1 MPDFDKDLIAPVNLP
16 QEDIREPQVR
26 AYTPAELSSG
36 GPTLAHTPD
45 IFDKLNAASKS
56 SRYDKIGPFVTQAE
70 LEANKRYDAFNPT
83 VDNQEDFAAYGQGT
97 IEKAVNGILKGA
109 NLAATT
115 VAGGFGMLGGA
126 IASPFTGKLSTIW
139 DNPVMNALDEW
150 NNKVDQEYLP
160 NYYTDVEKN
169 ANWYSTDNWMKANF
183 IFDKFIKNAGFAVGA
198 MYSGNLANAF
208 LKGAGRLLG
217 AGAAEL
223 ALSAE
228 ASQSFKLFTPL
239 LRNTA
244 RAFSRAQNI
253 EMAAMLEKNIGSIA
267 ELNSVNSEIAN
278 ISRSINKFAKIGDEV
293 RRTAIAAYST
303 AGEASFEALQT
314 SKEYRNKLIE
324 NYKAANGGLEPT
336 GEDLEAIDQSTRDVG
351 AASFLGNLAVL
362 GVTEYF
368 QLNKLL
374 GSTYSAE
381 KQAANSMMGQVNET
395 VVEGG
400 LHVAAEATTK
410 FGKLYDKVIGIG
422 KYFVDPKESLQEGAQ
437 YALQVGS
444 QNYYAKAFRGQDAQF
459 LVDGVLHGLYGKNE
473 KGEGVGVF
481 NSKEGGESMLL
492 GAFTGG
498 GMQALGTYKMDK
510 ALTANTNRFLNEINN
525 APTYQEAFIDRMNS
539 INRDTQLE
547 KEYSDAVR
555 SGDKLEAKDIKADK
569 MHNYLAA
576 RIKYGRFDLVME
588 DIADMRRLSST
599 EQGLANLKEEGIA
612 GINDDIPSFHARL
625 NNFEQ
630 VAKNT
635 DEIYR
640 SLDLRYSGVMT
651 DDGKRKYSNQTI
663 DKLAYASSKIY
674 NYDQRIPQVNQSL
687 IDAGISTFDILNS
700 IIEEGVPNKKATE
713 EAIDFINKSKTIN
726 NDTKKDLKTNLSHV
740 IEMSLRRNA
749 FIEEY
754 NKISSDPLE
763 YELPEYTDINDPLA
777 RVKQAISPE
786 ERAMGKRAT
795 NKDLEIGK
803 EYSLAEPVRREGN
816 TISLAPKIKVLAK
829 TLGGE
834 YEVQLPNGATKFMKP
849 IDFKDYNIIESSNES
864 EEFSDILS
872 KAINTVLRKPQ
883 YQDLKVPE
891 GRDPIEWIN
900 SLDNKALVDDI
911 EKVFATRASA
921 FVKEMA
927 KSQYKREQLL
937 NNKGDVQEGQDELE
951 NGSGEFSTGTEPDES
966 IDPEK
971 KRKPTSILFTSITL
985 PSAGS
990 LKTTEDKLPGYVVR
1004 YNTFINKVRTL
1015 PNRANLR
1022 SVLVTAKDL
1031 SAYGL
1036 DGLLQINYEKSTGH
1050 KFTDEEMKQF
1060 TSDDL
1065 GFVAS
1070 VFVEQEGD
1078 KVYYV
1083 DANGNR
1089 IGNIKDG
1096 VDVSKVVFATMP
1108 TDELTWKDSKT
1119 PRYRAGE
1126 LEEADRHSKAWLKYR
1141 KEELFAKPFDGTNS
1155 INLFTFGI
1163 SRGFTVNIP
1172 GKVQKNAVADVLQLD
1187 ESTLTQPGLV
1197 QISTLGTITHTD
1209 GQAYKFAKGRTVV
1222 SFGDVLEF
1230 LQNSRFTGKQAKTIF
1245 EVLKSFSNTVKSDID
1260 AKRKIQLKN
1269 KYTQYLQNVLFWKKS
1284 SSPAA
1289 NQIFLDESTGKLHIG
1304 KNNYDLI
1311 DIEKFEN
1318 QIISD
1323 LQQVSFS
1330 ANNDTLTAN
1339 QKFYELYFE
1348 AGELKEREWKN
1359 YQQFLLASK
1368 NPDGS
1373 QRDIPLTL
1381 NISVPTPSVPYAFT
1395 QKYAYLDVPLSL
1407 PAAPAAPLVSEL
1419 PVPVA
1424 PQATGATVASTPL
1437 TYESSNVDIV
1447 KATLTNIIDGRII
1460 SGQVDPTIGLAQDL
1474 ETSEGIVQFILEKN
1488 GPRFIDSQNLTNL
1501 IANNDK
1507 VNAMRDRLGLTPA
1520 TAAPIQVA
1528 PQLATPAPTPNATPT
1543 QAPAPVTIDPVA
1555 DIETLK
1561 ESIKLRQERS
1571 LSKISEQTKKD
1582 IKTGN
1587 DSIIGYATL
1596 YYLAEFDE
1604 VINWNSTE
1612 RITGKTKQEVI
1623 DKINAKYNA
1632 ELAALQGGQQA
1643 TPQTPKPITP
1653 EPVVQTAPVK
1663 SSPKGT
1669 VTKFSILGEDKRFNP
1684 INANPKDSNV
1694 YYGVDEEGDVF
1705 MLAPESRL
1713 PLMIAES
1720 RDYIDRL
1727 YAVVLPKG
1735 MLLVERKGIII
1746 TELPRVDSQGNL
1758 IKRGKLTYT
1767 YEPTIKYDIKS
1778 EAPIVPTTPE
1788 ASITPVVQ
1796 QPTIVPTQPQ
1806 AGNTLKNR
1814 KNSYTGNRKVGEADK
1829 RGRSMT
1835 AKDVEFFK
1843 NWAAKYLPK
1852 MQYEYLANM
1861 IQVTGGGEA
1870 WGRMVNGAVQIVEGG
1885 LIGTDFHEAME
1896 YVWKGFLS
1904 LEEQQALLDEFRSQ
1918 KGTFVDRESG
1928 QTYTYNDPAVTDLI
1942 AKERIMDNFA
1952 DYMVDKLPAKNIK
1965 EKVLKFFKAIVDF
1978 VKNLFNNNNLQ
1989 RKLFNDVNSARFA
2002 EMVFPESRKDDIIEY
2017 SRVANINSQLAYE
2030 YVEDIKASFY
2040 QGMYATNQSL
2050 FDVSEKNANAIF
2062 DQIIKDYKDSSIV
2075 LSDGQ
2080 FKDLIQLVKE
2090 SLRSDNFDFQDDN
2103 SFTINTEGSTNR
2115 SYAADAFTVDF
2126 KKSAPY
2132 AVKILTSSIIK
2143 TVGYND
2149 TTGDIDYDYS
2159 PTLEGMMLLSSNQV
2173 YVTLTNKLQNTRD
2186 VNDFIAKLHDLAK
2199 TNSDYVALFRRLGG
2213 NMKSG
2218 KVDFNNMTIDGMR
2231 LFSSFMQTF
2240 TKQAPEI
2247 LVQYLRDNN
2256 RYTAAASLSKVSQV
2270 VEDRWV
2276 ANMLTIAG
2284 VKNSIITYDK
2294 TNKQYIINPEAIV
2307 LLTVPLTTEA
2317 QLGFLKLLG
2326 VEFDERSYNR
2336 LSADQKIEF
2345 SDAVQQVYAD
2355 VTTDKVLQ
2363 LKREKGTVKRSIG
2376 TGLIKLAD
2384 LFAGVN
2390 SVNYSSVLYNAEGKQ
2405 QQPYTDANAPSL
2417 FEYYFN
2423 SAKTLDELLKNMP
2436 QLRDVHSRGSQI
2448 LKKGGKFFDESGK
2461 RTKAKLLVKTINGEI
2476 NVDTDKGSSVSDFN
2490 IGTRTVTELNQNI
2503 NGDYYVL
2510 IPADGS
2516 TEWMMSMG
2524 NVIDYQ
2530 DITTG
2535 RWEEQVK
2542 EIFKAYLIDDI
2553 KLARDSAN
2561 RDNLNN
2567 MKGKEKQLRFFEGFF
2582 SQPNARNKKENTD
2595 ALIAINKLIN
2605 KKSVTAA
2612 EIQALVD
2619 SLGDVVRDAV
2629 LDYIETSSKK
2639 TIDNLTKTKDIVDLG
2654 DGTFMMSGL
2663 DNNFAK
2669 KKNVKLNKE
2678 ALSQEELDNVINYT
2692 TANYVINNIEYFKIL
2707 FGDPFQFAVKTK
2719 KNKVILDITKR
2730 IKSFLSPRRITINF
2744 NELNSLYNKARNVVG
2759 GIQLD
2764 STDFGY
2770 HEYKDYAKTLTAS
2783 DVYVASKLY
2792 SALGIVD
2799 TNEADGASWLNP
2811 GTYREIKDKNGQW
2824 SNEADA
2830 FHQWQMAYAR
2840 QKLAEKG
2847 VYKGYKDKPE
2857 LKKHDSEL
2865 IATPRPDYVIDVL
2878 KPVVSG
2884 NKYNKKYI
2892 DLVLDKY
2899 SQLPLYYEAIEG
2911 TALEDLYIK
2920 MFNGGYDYVVV
2931 ESGRKVGA
2939 EALHPLYK
2947 PNGEFND
2954 EAFNTTVNIPWSAY
2968 GIQVENSYN
2977 KPKGQRLGSQP
2988 TKIVTSDMYS
2998 NGVAVSPEA
3007 EAAVKEHTEALEA
3020 LYENGFDTLLND
3032 LGIIDAGDQFIIED
3046 KSILATT
3053 LRNEMLKQEMSENA
3067 LASITINPITKEFE
3081 IPFEAS
3087 TNYIQIKRIIYSMI
3101 EKRIYSPTMNGNSAV
3116 QVPVTMWEASGKGR
3130 SLVQKIGK
3138 NTYKPI
3144 TREAYEKLSDEDK
3157 ADVVYTDDT
3166 LKFYEDA
3173 EGLRHSEILIPFPT
3187 HLQGLFDNKFPKM
3200 GEKEKMAE
3208 ILKYLNKNAEQSLFG
3223 IGFRIPTDALHSMER
3238 FKIAGFL
3245 PSFMG
3250 NTVVVPSAITT
3261 KSGSDFDI
3269 DKLNMY
3275 LRSMYL
3281 DSDGEIKIFELKG
3294 SEEETKEYY
3303 GQVFDRLIQN
3313 KQDDII
3319 EQLLRDSEFIDN
3331 EREQTLNDKLTKLD
3345 EEKATREKF
3354 ERKAYRRAL
3363 ENRYYN
3369 AIDNILSMEDN
3380 FQRLISVTTTDDLI
3394 DISEEMNE
3402 LRNDNEY
3409 NIINRVL
3416 DRNYMTGQRQAFV
3429 MGKAWVG
3436 IIAQHITG
3444 HSNGQKAG
3452 LYVNDEKFTMSLPH
3466 NTLGKYV
3473 SVSGLVDSDGNYISA
3488 NLSQYMN
3495 AIVDIAKDP
3504 YIMKLI
3510 YSGQVVDIVM
3520 FLARAGVSPRNAAL
3534 FLSQPIIRSFVEGAD
3549 NNNKK
3554 ISSLF
3559 SNSEVVSQQYDSF
3572 GTSYVAKQAA
3582 GDKFDMS
3589 QLTDAIKDYTAD
3601 QTSLTDKQNAQQQLI
3616 FKEFIQIAKAA
3627 NGLTEITQSTNF
3639 DTTSFRSAEQLS
3651 RKQLKVEQQG
3661 LDPDVIPISSSVAV
3675 LENTHIGKLEEF
3687 LDLSNIA
3694 LGTIFKFNTIEFR
3707 EFIDSMINKFGINK
3721 YLSKDKYNKISEQLS
3736 ASLLDYIIQ
3745 SNTNMFVKE
3754 LTSGPNSVAVKL
3766 EKARAAN
3773 PNLQILKDLQIV
3785 PGKSK
3790 NAPSTVKL
3798 SVSKLD
3804 AAEENMYANMMR
3816 GLRDEASTRDL
3827 YNDLVK
3833 LSIVQGTYRTAASI
3847 KNIIP
3852 IEDYARM
3859 VTDSVKNANVDD
3871 SVKRFKQYA
3880 FFQRNNFRDVNITP
3894 QVSPYAKQLEEESTI
3909 DEFTGDILNKYS
3921 FPSIIN
3927 EKLGR
3932 SVIRISKRTKGYK
3945 DGAELIVV
3953 PSVLEVG
3960 ADKVEFQTGKSIS
3973 PADFARAATQDDNPY
3988 KYMYGYQLVKNT
4000 LTGQPLMI
4008 QTNPRYAPDY
4018 VYKIVNLYG
4027 DGRFTTEYPG
4037 FPVKSELENGT
4048 IKVTQEY
4055 TDDEVL
4061 ALLKGQEIRQSVAE
4075 APVVQTPTAAPD
4087 ALQTLTPEDPNIDP
4101 FAAPQQAPVLS
4112 QQSASQPKGQKV
4124 KAGIYVNQQA
4134 LTKDEQIELFNYL
4147 KPYLESQAS
4156 KTNKGTNASKMIGLG
4171 LRWDYK
4177 VNNPGK
4183 EAKNIPDVINPAN
4196 KNKYGYYDT
4205 SINNQPLAPI
4215 SDRFKE
4221 LMEKAT
4227 GVDMT
4232 NYDGAI
4238 INLYE
4243 SNSFISS
4250 HNDVDESR
4258 SAIGYPVIG
4267 VNLGGTGNFAIE
4279 SRDGDPKNLLL
4290 KDGTGYVFGVDG
4302 DNREVFHRTFPTPQD
4317 SFLPALTTQLDGKTY
4332 EPGSYRVT
4340 ITMRRVMPLEP
4351 GMPTKPVIKSTE
4363 QTVAQPTVTES
4374 VEKIVTTP
4382 GYIKDSAKKHLPKEL
4397 FKIRQ
4402 ATQFIGTGGGND
4414 STTTRMQNAYS
4425 QVGASNTGVYSSNDL
4440 IYVSSNGNRGNR
4452 FVNVKDGKLQG
4463 VYNNIDKAIAS
4474 GSKFIM
4480 DTKAHL
4486 DATSGYNVGEVDMAN
4501 YLASKGY
4508 VREDATGIWSPSQA
4522 APAIDTTP
4530 SQSSTSF
4537 KIIPLNK
4544 SQRFTRESVEKDSEY
4559 IYLFTDNAERTSGSQ
4574 LVADESRYSA
4584 IYGQGKKYPTST
4596 QAVIRGLDN
4605 AFPITTMVDDKR
4617 TQWTDDKF
4625 KEFKQEIDSEITIIK
4640 MNLVNFKGIKFSAE
4654 MPFGKGA
4661 ISNMKD
4667 SAPKIWN
4674 YLNTKLAEIGIDNI
4688 GDVPVPTQAAIKTTQ
4703 QTPAQP
4709 VTSPKTINIYAGTGE
4724 NSELSNFAIRPFEHY
4739 VQNVI
4744 PDLGGKRQF
4753 QSVEQAFQWHKGL
4766 YAGART
4772 QMPSE
4777 VKRIR
4782 EQILNTTDGGQLR
4795 RLGRSFVL
4803 RDEKIKSWNSGS
4815 SFLMKDLLKTSF
4827 KQNPEALASLLA
4839 TGDAELTHIQ
4849 DKGNWGKEFPKL
4861 LIEVR
4866 NELRPNATSVTEKPI
4881 ANTVEYGG
4889 KKFIIEGVYPETVF
4903 FTKSNGD
4910 KGAELDVLTPLYT
4923 KVRVAFFAQNRPQD
4937 VVQLTELQGSPKY
4950 LTTMDGRIVSLNP
4963 TSYGDVITSGDII
4976 NRVKAKLEAG
4986 VQSVTSE
4993 DRTTEV
4999 GEVKPTFSYKGTTI
5013 ETAFDLT
5020 EGQVN
5025 ALQELAD
5032 FAQDNKDKFI
5042 TLQGPAGTGKT
5053 SVIGYL
5059 QNYLRGK
5066 YNFIYMAPTHAA
5078 TAELAFATVK
5088 TGNKTLPMTV
5098 ASGFS
5103 TRSIGGRVVK
5113 AMTRKLLKKL
5123 ALRNNVIVIDE
5134 VSMLNSATLDIVKGA
5149 IGSED
5154 VKIIFMGDISQIP
5167 EVDQRNPATKQVSRA
5182 FNEFNQVKLTEVK
5195 RTSDNDILEVLT
5207 AVRNNIN
5214 NKIPKVDNTDALRYL
5229 KVTDFN
5235 RQLAE
5240 SVEKNPEE
5248 TMLIAYT
5255 NSAVSEYNKKIR
5267 QELGRTGDLQK
5278 DDVIM
5283 GYLGYSSKQIE
5294 KGDIANSIQY
5304 TIKNIQKDDSVYRIT
5319 ATSKKLDNLREKG
5332 VQQIYENST
5341 TGYYQLSPNDV
5352 FTFSDITSADMI
5364 TNNNKV
5370 SELMKAVYDA
5380 KTKAIAS
5387 GSSRDWVNFYEIV
5400 ESVSQAMSKIDLGRD
5415 YIYDP
5420 STNKMERYSADKYF
5434 QFKKDFAEVYV
5445 EKGIDLGHAV
5455 TIHKSQG
5462 STIKNVF
5469 FDANSLPKGSSS
5481 KLYNGDTLIGTE
5493 KQSLIYVGMSRTS
5506 NLLAISDDIS
5516 ENFYNLKTYDPSQ
5529 NLSGQS
5535 VNEQSY
5541 RLPDGNVYKASE
5553 ITVELMEKMGY
5564 SNDIIGQFF
5573 KKLNGC

>member
-1 MPDFDKDLIAPVNLP
+1 
-16 QEDIREPQVR
+16 
-26 AYTPAELSSG
+26 
-36 GPTLAHTPD
+36 
-45 IFDKLNAASKS
+45 
-56 SRYDKIGPFVTQAE
+56 
-70 LEANKRYDAFNPT
+70 
-83 VDNQEDFAAYGQGT
+83 
-97 IEKAVNGILKGA
+97 
-109 NLAATT
+109 
-115 VAGGFGMLGGA
+115 
-126 IASPFTGKLSTIW
+126 
-139 DNPVMNALDEW
+139 
-150 NNKVDQEYLP
+150 
-160 NYYTDVEKN
+160 
-169 ANWYSTDNWMKANF
+169 
-183 IFDKFIKNAGFAVGA
+183 
-198 MYSGNLANAF
+198 
-208 LKGAGRLLG
+208 
-217 AGAAEL
+217 
-223 ALSAE
+223 
-228 ASQSFKLFTPL
+228 
-239 LRNTA
+239 
-244 RAFSRAQNI
+244 
-253 EMAAMLEKNIGSIA
+253 
-267 ELNSVNSEIAN
+267 
-278 ISRSINKFAKIGDEV
+278 
-293 RRTAIAAYST
+293 
-303 AGEASFEALQT
+303 
-314 SKEYRNKLIE
+314 
-324 NYKAANGGLEPT
+324 
-336 GEDLEAIDQSTRDVG
+336 
-351 AASFLGNLAVL
+351 
-362 GVTEYF
+362 
-368 QLNKLL
+368 
-374 GSTYSAE
+374 
-381 KQAANSMMGQVNET
+381 
-395 VVEGG
+395 
-400 LHVAAEATTK
+400 
-410 FGKLYDKVIGIG
+410 
-422 KYFVDPKESLQEGAQ
+422 
-437 YALQVGS
+437 
-444 QNYYAKAFRGQDAQF
+444 
-459 LVDGVLHGLYGKNE
+459 
-473 KGEGVGVF
+473 
-481 NSKEGGESMLL
+481 
-492 GAFTGG
+492 
-498 GMQALGTYKMDK
+498 
-510 ALTANTNRFLNEINN
+510 
-525 APTYQEAFIDRMNS
+525 
-539 INRDTQLE
+539 
-547 KEYSDAVR
+547 
-555 SGDKLEAKDIKADK
+555 
-569 MHNYLAA
+569 
-576 RIKYGRFDLVME
+576 
-588 DIADMRRLSST
+588 
-599 EQGLANLKEEGIA
+599 
-612 GINDDIPSFHARL
+612 
-625 NNFEQ
+625 
-630 VAKNT
+630 
-635 DEIYR
+635 
-640 SLDLRYSGVMT
+640 
-651 DDGKRKYSNQTI
+651 
-663 DKLAYASSKIY
+663 
-674 NYDQRIPQVNQSL
+674 
-687 IDAGISTFDILNS
+687 
-700 IIEEGVPNKKATE
+700 
-713 EAIDFINKSKTIN
+713 
-726 NDTKKDLKTNLSHV
+726 
-740 IEMSLRRNA
+740 
-749 FIEEY
+749 
-754 NKISSDPLE
+754 
-763 YELPEYTDINDPLA
+763 
-777 RVKQAISPE
+777 
-786 ERAMGKRAT
+786 
-795 NKDLEIGK
+795 
-803 EYSLAEPVRREGN
+803 
-816 TISLAPKIKVLAK
+816 
-829 TLGGE
+829 
-834 YEVQLPNGATKFMKP
+834 
-849 IDFKDYNIIESSNES
+849 
-864 EEFSDILS
+864 
-872 KAINTVLRKPQ
+872 
-883 YQDLKVPE
+883 
-891 GRDPIEWIN
+891 
-900 SLDNKALVDDI
+900 
-911 EKVFATRASA
+911 
-921 FVKEMA
+921 
-927 KSQYKREQLL
+927 
-937 NNKGDVQEGQDELE
+937 
-951 NGSGEFSTGTEPDES
+951 
-966 IDPEK
+966 
-971 KRKPTSILFTSITL
+971 
-985 PSAGS
+985 
-990 LKTTEDKLPGYVVR
+990 
-1004 YNTFINKVRTL
+1004 
-1015 PNRANLR
+1015 
-1022 SVLVTAKDL
+1022 
-1031 SAYGL
+1031 
-1036 DGLLQINYEKSTGH
+1036 
-1050 KFTDEEMKQF
+1050 
-1060 TSDDL
+1060 
-1065 GFVAS
+1065 
-1070 VFVEQEGD
+1070 
-1078 KVYYV
+1078 
-1083 DANGNR
+1083 
-1089 IGNIKDG
+1089 
-1096 VDVSKVVFATMP
+1096 
-1108 TDELTWKDSKT
+1108 
-1119 PRYRAGE
+1119 
-1126 LEEADRHSKAWLKYR
+1126 
-1141 KEELFAKPFDGTNS
+1141 
-1155 INLFTFGI
+1155 
-1163 SRGFTVNIP
+1163 
-1172 GKVQKNAVADVLQLD
+1172 
-1187 ESTLTQPGLV
+1187 
-1197 QISTLGTITHTD
+1197 
-1209 GQAYKFAKGRTVV
+1209 
-1222 SFGDVLEF
+1222 
-1230 LQNSRFTGKQAKTIF
+1230 
-1245 EVLKSFSNTVKSDID
+1245 
-1260 AKRKIQLKN
+1260 
-1269 KYTQYLQNVLFWKKS
+1269 
-1284 SSPAA
+1284 
-1289 NQIFLDESTGKLHIG
+1289 
-1304 KNNYDLI
+1304 
-1311 DIEKFEN
+1311 
-1318 QIISD
+1318 
-1323 LQQVSFS
+1323 
-1330 ANNDTLTAN
+1330 
-1339 QKFYELYFE
+1339 
-1348 AGELKEREWKN
+1348 
-1359 YQQFLLASK
+1359 
-1368 NPDGS
+1368 
-1373 QRDIPLTL
+1373 
-1381 NISVPTPSVPYAFT
+1381 
-1395 QKYAYLDVPLSL
+1395 
-1407 PAAPAAPLVSEL
+1407 
-1419 PVPVA
+1419 
-1424 PQATGATVASTPL
+1424 
-1437 TYESSNVDIV
+1437 
-1447 KATLTNIIDGRII
+1447 
-1460 SGQVDPTIGLAQDL
+1460 
-1474 ETSEGIVQFILEKN
+1474 
-1488 GPRFIDSQNLTNL
+1488 
-1501 IANNDK
+1501 
-1507 VNAMRDRLGLTPA
+1507 
-1520 TAAPIQVA
+1520 
-1528 PQLATPAPTPNATPT
+1528 
-1543 QAPAPVTIDPVA
+1543 
-1555 DIETLK
+1555 
-1561 ESIKLRQERS
+1561 
-1571 LSKISEQTKKD
+1571 
-1582 IKTGN
+1582 
-1587 DSIIGYATL
+1587 
-1596 YYLAEFDE
+1596 
-1604 VINWNSTE
+1604 
-1612 RITGKTKQEVI
+1612 
-1623 DKINAKYNA
+1623 
-1632 ELAALQGGQQA
+1632 
-1643 TPQTPKPITP
+1643 
-1653 EPVVQTAPVK
+1653 
-1663 SSPKGT
+1663 
-1669 VTKFSILGEDKRFNP
+1669 
-1684 INANPKDSNV
+1684 
-1694 YYGVDEEGDVF
+1694 
-1705 MLAPESRL
+1705 
-1713 PLMIAES
+1713 
-1720 RDYIDRL
+1720 
-1727 YAVVLPKG
+1727 
-1735 MLLVERKGIII
+1735 
-1746 TELPRVDSQGNL
+1746 
-1758 IKRGKLTYT
+1758 
-1767 YEPTIKYDIKS
+1767 
-1778 EAPIVPTTPE
+1778 
-1788 ASITPVVQ
+1788 
-1796 QPTIVPTQPQ
+1796 
-1806 AGNTLKNR
+1806 
-1814 KNSYTGNRKVGEADK
+1814 
-1829 RGRSMT
+1829 
-1835 AKDVEFFK
+1835 
-1843 NWAAKYLPK
+1843 
-1852 MQYEYLANM
+1852 
-1861 IQVTGGGEA
+1861 
-1870 WGRMVNGAVQIVEGG
+1870 
-1885 LIGTDFHEAME
+1885 
-1896 YVWKGFLS
+1896 
-1904 LEEQQALLDEFRSQ
+1904 
-1918 KGTFVDRESG
+1918 
-1928 QTYTYNDPAVTDLI
+1928 
-1942 AKERIMDNFA
+1942 
-1952 DYMVDKLPAKNIK
+1952 
-1965 EKVLKFFKAIVDF
+1965 
-1978 VKNLFNNNNLQ
+1978 
-1989 RKLFNDVNSARFA
+1989 
-2002 EMVFPESRKDDIIEY
+2002 
-2017 SRVANINSQLAYE
+2017 
-2030 YVEDIKASFY
+2030 
-2040 QGMYATNQSL
+2040 
-2050 FDVSEKNANAIF
+2050 
-2062 DQIIKDYKDSSIV
+2062 
-2075 LSDGQ
+2075 
-2080 FKDLIQLVKE
+2080 
-2090 SLRSDNFDFQDDN
+2090 
-2103 SFTINTEGSTNR
+2103 
-2115 SYAADAFTVDF
+2115 
-2126 KKSAPY
+2126 
-2132 AVKILTSSIIK
+2132 
-2143 TVGYND
+2143 
-2149 TTGDIDYDYS
+2149 
-2159 PTLEGMMLLSSNQV
+2159 
-2173 YVTLTNKLQNTRD
+2173 
-2186 VNDFIAKLHDLAK
+2186 
-2199 TNSDYVALFRRLGG
+2199 
-2213 NMKSG
+2213 
-2218 KVDFNNMTIDGMR
+2218 
-2231 LFSSFMQTF
+2231 
-2240 TKQAPEI
+2240 
-2247 LVQYLRDNN
+2247 
-2256 RYTAAASLSKVSQV
+2256 
-2270 VEDRWV
+2270 
-2276 ANMLTIAG
+2276 
-2284 VKNSIITYDK
+2284 
-2294 TNKQYIINPEAIV
+2294 
-2307 LLTVPLTTEA
+2307 
-2317 QLGFLKLLG
+2317 
-2326 VEFDERSYNR
+2326 
-2336 LSADQKIEF
+2336 
-2345 SDAVQQVYAD
+2345 
-2355 VTTDKVLQ
+2355 
-2363 LKREKGTVKRSIG
+2363 
-2376 TGLIKLAD
+2376 
-2384 LFAGVN
+2384 
-2390 SVNYSSVLYNAEGKQ
+2390 
-2405 QQPYTDANAPSL
+2405 
-2417 FEYYFN
+2417 
-2423 SAKTLDELLKNMP
+2423 
-2436 QLRDVHSRGSQI
+2436 
-2448 LKKGGKFFDESGK
+2448 
-2461 RTKAKLLVKTINGEI
+2461 
-2476 NVDTDKGSSVSDFN
+2476 
-2490 IGTRTVTELNQNI
+2490 
-2503 NGDYYVL
+2503 
-2510 IPADGS
+2510 
-2516 TEWMMSMG
+2516 
-2524 NVIDYQ
+2524 
-2530 DITTG
+2530 
-2535 RWEEQVK
+2535 
-2542 EIFKAYLIDDI
+2542 
-2553 KLARDSAN
+2553 
-2561 RDNLNN
+2561 
-2567 MKGKEKQLRFFEGFF
+2567 
-2582 SQPNARNKKENTD
+2582 
-2595 ALIAINKLIN
+2595 
-2605 KKSVTAA
+2605 
-2612 EIQALVD
+2612 
-2619 SLGDVVRDAV
+2619 
-2629 LDYIETSSKK
+2629 
-2639 TIDNLTKTKDIVDLG
+2639 
-2654 DGTFMMSGL
+2654 
-2663 DNNFAK
+2663 
-2669 KKNVKLNKE
+2669 
-2678 ALSQEELDNVINYT
+2678 
-2692 TANYVINNIEYFKIL
+2692 
-2707 FGDPFQFAVKTK
+2707 
-2719 KNKVILDITKR
+2719 
-2730 IKSFLSPRRITINF
+2730 
-2744 NELNSLYNKARNVVG
+2744 
-2759 GIQLD
+2759 
-2764 STDFGY
+2764 
-2770 HEYKDYAKTLTAS
+2770 
-2783 DVYVASKLY
+2783 
-2792 SALGIVD
+2792 
-2799 TNEADGASWLNP
+2799 
-2811 GTYREIKDKNGQW
+2811 
-2824 SNEADA
+2824 
-2830 FHQWQMAYAR
+2830 
-2840 QKLAEKG
+2840 
-2847 VYKGYKDKPE
+2847 
-2857 LKKHDSEL
+2857 
-2865 IATPRPDYVIDVL
+2865 
-2878 KPVVSG
+2878 
-2884 NKYNKKYI
+2884 
-2892 DLVLDKY
+2892 
-2899 SQLPLYYEAIEG
+2899 
-2911 TALEDLYIK
+2911 

-2931 ESGRKVGA
+2931 KSGRKVGA

-2954 EAFNTTVNIPWSAY
+2954 EAFKNTVNIPWSAY

-3032 LGIIDAGDQFIIED
+3032 LGIIDAGDEFIIED

-3087 TNYIQIKRIIYSMI
+3087 TNYIQIKRIIYSMV

-3144 TREAYEKLSDEDK
+3144 TKEAYEKLSDEDK

-3313 KQDDII
+3313 KQDNII
-3319 EQLLRDSEFIDN
+3319 EQLLRDSEVIDN

-3394 DISEEMNE
+3394 EISEEMDE

-3409 NIINRVL
+3409 DIINRVL

-3436 IIAQHITG
+3436 IVAQHITG

-3473 SVSGLVDSDGNYISA
+3473 SVSGLYDSDGNYISA

-3616 FKEFIQIAKAA
+3616 FKEFIQIARAT

-3754 LTSGPNSVAVKL
+3754 LTSGPNSIAVKL

-3773 PNLQILKDLQIV
+3773 PNLQILQDLQIV

-3894 QVSPYAKQLEEESTI
+3894 QVTLKGIDLEKESTI
-3909 DEFTGDILNKYS
+3909 DEFTGDIINKYS

-3932 SVIRISKRTKGYK
+3932 TVLRINKQFTKVA
-3945 DGAELIVV
+3945 GAELIVI
-3953 PSVLEVG
+3953 PAVLDIAG
-3960 ADKVEFQTGKSIS
+3960 DKVNFQTGKSITPS
-3973 PADFARAATQDDNPY
+3973 DFARAATQDDNPY

-4075 APVVQTPTAAPD
+4075 TPVVEAPTAID
-4087 ALQTLTPEDPNIDP
+4087 TTPEVEPTVSSIQQNFADGQGGRKMQPQFAGKSTMDLILSGDRTRTTRAQTDINRMINDYGLTKIEDLVGKIIPMTDKSGRVAQTRIIKVAP
-4101 FAAPQQAPVLS
+4101 FTKEYQDATWQKEGWEKSVTDKLVGQYPYGIEFELVEPGQISTTSVE
-4112 QQSASQPKGQKV
+4112 PKGQKV
-4124 KAGIYVNQQA
+4124 KEGIYVNQQA

-4205 SINNQPLAPI
+4205 SINDQPLAPI

-4302 DNREVFHRTFPTPQD
+4302 VNREVFHRTFPTPQD

-4351 GMPTKPVIKSTE
+4351 GMPTKPVIK
-4363 QTVAQPTVTES
+4363 
-4374 VEKIVTTP
+4374 
-4382 GYIKDSAKKHLPKEL
+4382 
-4397 FKIRQ
+4397 
-4402 ATQFIGTGGGND
+4402 
-4414 STTTRMQNAYS
+4414 
-4425 QVGASNTGVYSSNDL
+4425 
-4440 IYVSSNGNRGNR
+4440 
-4452 FVNVKDGKLQG
+4452 
-4463 VYNNIDKAIAS
+4463 
-4474 GSKFIM
+4474 
-4480 DTKAHL
+4480 
-4486 DATSGYNVGEVDMAN
+4486 
-4501 YLASKGY
+4501 
-4508 VREDATGIWSPSQA
+4508 
-4522 APAIDTTP
+4522 
-4530 SQSSTSF
+4530 
-4537 KIIPLNK
+4537 
-4544 SQRFTRESVEKDSEY
+4544 
-4559 IYLFTDNAERTSGSQ
+4559 
-4574 LVADESRYSA
+4574 
-4584 IYGQGKKYPTST
+4584 
-4596 QAVIRGLDN
+4596 
-4605 AFPITTMVDDKR
+4605 
-4617 TQWTDDKF
+4617 
-4625 KEFKQEIDSEITIIK
+4625 
-4640 MNLVNFKGIKFSAE
+4640 
-4654 MPFGKGA
+4654 
-4661 ISNMKD
+4661 
-4667 SAPKIWN
+4667 
-4674 YLNTKLAEIGIDNI
+4674 
-4688 GDVPVPTQAAIKTTQ
+4688 TTQ

-4724 NSELSNFAIRPFEHY
+4724 NSELSNFANRPFE
-4739 VQNVI
+4739 
-4744 PDLGGKRQF
+4744 DKTEWKGLTFK
-4753 QSVEQAFQWHKGL
+4753 SVEGAYQAAKIQLSDMFDKDDNLTKEGDVLLDKLQEASGAEAKALGRKVTGLNVREWDRVSSKVMKGL
-4766 YAGART
+4766 
-4772 QMPSE
+4772 
-4777 VKRIR
+4777 
-4782 EQILNTTDGGQLR
+4782 
-4795 RLGRSFVL
+4795 
-4803 RDEKIKSWNSGS
+4803 
-4815 SFLMKDLLKTSF
+4815 LLESF
-4827 KQNPEALASLLA
+4827 KQNPDALAKLLA
-4839 TGDAELTHIQ
+4839 TGDAVLTHTQ
-4849 DKGNWGKEFPKL
+4849 DKGNWGTEFPKL
-4861 LIEVR
+4861 LMEVR
-4866 NELRPNATSVTEKPI
+4866 SELRPNATSVTEKPI
-4881 ANTVEYGG
+4881 VNTVEYGG
-4889 KKFIIEGVYPETVF
+4889 KKFIVEGTPDGGNLEVF
-4903 FTKSNGD
+4903 FTKIDGS
-4910 KGAELDVLTPLYT
+4910 KGAELTSDKPLYR
-4923 KVRVAFFAQNRPQD
+4923 KVIVAFFAQNRPQD
-4937 VVQLTELQGSPKY
+4937 VVELTELQGSPKY

-4963 TSYGDVITSGDII
+4963 TSYGDVITSSDVIS
-4976 NRVKAKLEAG
+4976 RVQAKLKEKENNALE
-4986 VQSVTSE
+4986 SLTPEDITS
-4993 DRTTEV
+4993 EV
-4999 GEVKPTFSYKGTTI
+4999 GEAKSMFSYKGTTI

-5020 EGQVN
+5020 EGQTN

-5032 FAQDNKDKFI
+5032 FVQDNKDKFI

-5059 QNYLRGK
+5059 QNYLGGK

-5304 TIKNIQKDDSVYRIT
+5304 TIKNIQKYDSVYRIT

-5370 SELMKAVYDA
+5370 SELMKAIYDA

-5400 ESVSQAMSKIDLGRD
+5400 ELVSQAMSKIDLGRD

-5445 EKGIDLGHAV
+5445 EKGIDLGHAL

-5541 RLPDGNVYKASE
+5541 RLADNKIYKASE

>member
-510 ALTANTNRFLNEINN
+510 ALTVNTNRFLNEINN

-555 SGDKLEAKDIKADK
+555 SGDKLEAKDLKADK

-834 YEVQLPNGATKFMKP
+834 YEVQLPNGTTKFMKP

-864 EEFSDILS
+864 EDFANILS
-872 KAINTVLRKPQ
+872 KAIKTVLRKPQ
-883 YQDLKVPE
+883 YQDLQVPE
-891 GRDPIEWIN
+891 GKDAVEWVN
-900 SLDNKALVDDI
+900 SLNNKALVDDI
-911 EKVFATRASA
+911 ERVFATRATA
-921 FVKEMA
+921 FMKEMA
-927 KSQYKREQLL
+927 KSQFKREQLL
-937 NNKGDVQEGQDELE
+937 NNQGDVQEGQDDLE
-951 NGSGEFSTGTEPDES
+951 TGSGEFPTGTEPDES

-971 KRKPTSILFTSITL
+971 KRKPTQMLFTSITL

-1015 PNRANLR
+1015 ANRGNLR
-1022 SVLVTAKDL
+1022 SMLFTAKDL
-1031 SAYGL
+1031 ANYGL
-1036 DGLLQINYEKSTGH
+1036 DGILQINYGKPLGH
-1050 KFTDEEMKQF
+1050 KFTEAEMQKY
-1060 TSDDL
+1060 TSDDK

-1070 VFVEQEGD
+1070 VFVEQDGN
-1078 KVYYV
+1078 KLHFV

-1089 IGNIKDG
+1089 IGTVGEKI
-1096 VDVSKVVFATMP
+1096 DVSKVVFATMP
-1108 TDELTWKDSKT
+1108 TDDLTWKDGKT
-1119 PRYRAGE
+1119 PRYRAGQ
-1126 LEEADRHSKAWLKYR
+1126 LSEAERYQKGWLKYR
-1141 KEELFAKPFDGTNS
+1141 KEQLFGNPYDGTNS
-1155 INLFTFGI
+1155 IPLFTFGI
-1163 SRGFTVNIP
+1163 SRGFRISIP
-1172 GKVQKNAVADVLQLD
+1172 GKAQRNGVGEVLELD
-1187 ESTLTQPGLV
+1187 DATLSQPGLV
-1197 QISTLGTITHTD
+1197 QVSTLGTITHTD
-1209 GQAYKFAKGRTVV
+1209 GESYKFAKGRTVLT
-1222 SFGDVLEF
+1222 FGDVLEY
-1230 LQNSRFTGKQAKTIF
+1230 LQNSRFTAKQAKSIF
-1245 EVLKSFSNTVKSDID
+1245 EVLKGFSTAVKSDLE
-1260 AKRKIQLKN
+1260 AKRKVQLKN

-1284 SSPAA
+1284 DNPSA
-1289 NQIFLDESTGKLHIG
+1289 NQIFLDEATGKLYIG
-1304 KNNYDLI
+1304 KNSYDLI
-1311 DIEKFEN
+1311 DIDKLEN
-1318 QIISD
+1318 EIISD

-1330 ANNDTLTAN
+1330 ANNSTLAAN
-1339 QKFYELYFE
+1339 QKFYELYYE
-1348 AGELKEREWKN
+1348 GGELKEREWKN

-1373 QRDIPLTL
+1373 KRDIPLTL
-1381 NISVPTPSVPYAFT
+1381 DISVPTPSVPYAFT
-1395 QKYAYLDVPLSL
+1395 QKYAYLNVPLSL
-1407 PAAPAAPLVSEL
+1407 PAATAPAAPALTSL
-1419 PVPVA
+1419 PTPIGTPQAVA
-1424 PQATGATVASTPL
+1424 PTAATPL
-1437 TYESSNVDIV
+1437 TYESPNKDIV
-1447 KATLTNIIDGRII
+1447 EAMLTKIIDARIL
-1460 SGQVDPTIGLAQDL
+1460 SGQLTPTVGLAQSKDID
-1474 ETSEGIVQFILEKN
+1474 TSEGIVQFILEEN
-1488 GPRFIDSQNLTNL
+1488 GPRFLAGQNLANL
-1501 IANNDK
+1501 IANEDK
-1507 VNAMRDRLGLTPA
+1507 VNDMRNKLGLTPSTA
-1520 TAAPIQVA
+1520 PISAAPVQIT
-1528 PQLATPAPTPNATPT
+1528 PTPAP
-1543 QAPAPVTIDPVA
+1543 VVDPRVA
-1555 DIETLK
+1555 DIERRRQEDLNKFGSTSWGSDLK
-1561 ESIKLRQERS
+1561 QPFLEKFGVEVNGWGSDTTGTFNGPNPNNNNFTVFDLRQ
-1571 LSKISEQTKKD
+1571 I
-1582 IKTGN
+1582 
-1587 DSIIGYATL
+1587 
-1596 YYLAEFDE
+1596 
-1604 VINWNSTE
+1604 
-1612 RITGKTKQEVI
+1612 
-1623 DKINAKYNA
+1623 INAKYDA
-1632 ELAALQGGQQA
+1632 ELAELQ
-1643 TPQTPKPITP
+1643 T
-1653 EPVVQTAPVK
+1653 
-1663 SSPKGT
+1663 
-1669 VTKFSILGEDKRFNP
+1669 
-1684 INANPKDSNV
+1684 
-1694 YYGVDEEGDVF
+1694 
-1705 MLAPESRL
+1705 
-1713 PLMIAES
+1713 
-1720 RDYIDRL
+1720 
-1727 YAVVLPKG
+1727 
-1735 MLLVERKGIII
+1735 
-1746 TELPRVDSQGNL
+1746 
-1758 IKRGKLTYT
+1758 
-1767 YEPTIKYDIKS
+1767 
-1778 EAPIVPTTPE
+1778 PTTPE
-1788 ASITPVVQ
+1788 APVTPSAQ
-1796 QPTIVPTQPQ
+1796 QPMPTVIATQPEG
-1806 AGNTLKNR
+1806 GNKLKGR
-1814 KNSYTGNRKVGEADK
+1814 KNSFTGNRKVGTQDK
-1829 RGRSMT
+1829 RGRMMT
-1835 AKDVEFFK
+1835 EKDVEFFK
-1843 NWAAKYLPK
+1843 NWVAKYLPK
-1852 MQYEYLANM
+1852 MPYEYLTNM

-1870 WGRMVNGAVQIVEGG
+1870 WGRMVNGAIQVVEGG
-1885 LIGTDFHEAME
+1885 LVGTDFHEAME
-1896 YVWKGFLS
+1896 YVWKGFLNP
-1904 LEEQQALLDEFRSQ
+1904 EQQQALLDEFRSQ

-1928 QTYTYNDPAVTDLI
+1928 QIYAYNDSTVTDLM

-1952 DYMVDKLPAKNIK
+1952 DYMVDKLPAKNLK
-1965 EKVLKFFKAIVDF
+1965 EKVLKFFKAIADF
-1978 VKNLFNNNNLQ
+1978 VKNLFKNTSLQ
-1989 RKLFNDVNSARFA
+1989 RKLFNDINTGKFA
-2002 EMVFPESRKDDIIEY
+2002 EMAFPESRKDDIIEY
-2017 SRVANINSQLAYE
+2017 SRVAGINSQLAYE

-2050 FDVSEKNANAIF
+2050 FDISEKNANAIF
-2062 DQIIKDYKDSSIV
+2062 NQIVKDYKDSGIV

-2080 FKDLIQLVKE
+2080 FKDLIQLAKE
-2090 SLRSDNFDFQDDN
+2090 NLRSDNFDFEDDN
-2103 SFTINTEGSTNR
+2103 LFTINTEGATNR
-2115 SYAADAFTVDF
+2115 NYAADAFTVDF

-2132 AVKILTSSIIK
+2132 AVKILTGSIIK
-2143 TVGYND
+2143 TIGYD
-2149 TTGDIDYDYS
+2149 ETTGIVDYDYS
-2159 PTLEGMMLLSSNQV
+2159 PTLGGMMLLSSNQA
-2173 YVTLTNKLQNTRD
+2173 YVTLSNKLANTRD

-2199 TNSDYVALFRRLGG
+2199 TNSDYVDLFRRLGG
-2213 NMKSG
+2213 DMKSG
-2218 KVDFNNMTIDGMR
+2218 KVDFSKMNLDGMR
-2231 LFSSFMQTF
+2231 LFSSFMQTY

-2256 RYTAAASLSKVSQV
+2256 RYTSAANLSKVSQV
-2270 VEDRWV
+2270 VEDRWI

-2294 TNKQYIINPEAIV
+2294 TNKQYILNPEV
-2307 LLTVPLTTEA
+2307 KLTQPNKET
-2317 QLGFLKLLG
+2317 QLDFLKALG
-2326 VEFDERSYNR
+2326 VDFDERSYNR
-2336 LSADQKIEF
+2336 LSEDQQVEF
-2345 SDAVQQVYAD
+2345 GEAVQRVYTD
-2355 VTTDKVLQ
+2355 ITTDKVLK
-2363 LKREKGTVKRSIG
+2363 LRKEKGQFTRTIG
-2376 TGLIKLAD
+2376 GGLIKLAD
-2384 LFAGVN
+2384 LFASVN

-2405 QQPYTDANAPSL
+2405 QQAYTDANAPSL

-2436 QLRDVHSRGSQI
+2436 QLNDVGSRGSQL
-2448 LKKGGKFFDESGK
+2448 LKKGGKFFDANGK

-2476 NVDTDKGSSVSDFN
+2476 NTATDKGTSVTDFN
-2490 IGTRTVTELNQNI
+2490 IGTRTVTEINQNI
-2503 NGDYYVL
+2503 NGDYYIL

-2524 NVIDYQ
+2524 NVIDYE
-2530 DITTG
+2530 DFITG
-2535 RWEEQVK
+2535 RWEDAVK
-2542 EIFKAYLIDDI
+2542 NIFKAYLVDDI

-2561 RDNLNN
+2561 RTKLDN

-2582 SQPNARNKKENTD
+2582 SQPNARNKEANAN
-2595 ALIAINKLIN
+2595 ALAAINKLIA
-2605 KKSVTAA
+2605 KKSVTNA
-2612 EIQALVD
+2612 EITALVEG
-2619 SLGDVVRDAV
+2619 LGDTVRDAV
-2629 LDYIETSSKK
+2629 VDYIETSSKK
-2639 TIDNLTKTKDIVDLG
+2639 TIANLTKTKDIVDFG
-2654 DGTFMMSGL
+2654 DGTFFMSGL
-2663 DNNFAK
+2663 DNNFAERK
-2669 KKNVKLNKE
+2669 TVRLNKE
-2678 ALSQEELDNVINYT
+2678 ALSKEELENVINYT

-2707 FGDPFQFAVKTK
+2707 FGDPFQFEVKTK

-2744 NELNSLYNKARNVVG
+2744 NELNSLYNKARNVTG

-2764 STDFGY
+2764 PTDFGY
-2770 HEYKDYAKTLTAS
+2770 HEYKDYAKTLTAT
-2783 DVYVASKLY
+2783 DIYVASKLY
-2792 SALGIVD
+2792 SALGISD
-2799 TNEADGASWLNP
+2799 TNEADAASWLNP

-2824 SNEADA
+2824 TNLAEA

-2840 QKLAEKG
+2840 QKLAKKG
-2847 VYKGYKDKPE
+2847 VYKGYKDKPQLE
-2857 LKKHDSEL
+2857 KHDAEL
-2865 IATPRPDYVIDVL
+2865 IKTPRPDYVIDVL

-2920 MFNGGYDYVVV
+2920 MFNEGYDYVVV

-2939 EALHPLYK
+2939 EGMHPLYK
-2947 PNGEFND
+2947 SNGEFND
-2954 EAFNTTVNIPWSAY
+2954 EPFNNTVNVPWSSY

-3007 EAAVKEHTEALEA
+3007 EAAVKEHTEALRA
-3020 LYENGFDTLLND
+3020 LYRNGFDNLLHE

-3046 KSILATT
+3046 KTPLADT
-3053 LRNEMLKQEMSENA
+3053 LRKEMLKQEMSDNA
-3067 LASITINPITKEFE
+3067 LASITINSTTKDFE

-3116 QVPVTMWEASGKGR
+3116 QIPVTMWETSGKGR
-3130 SLVQKIGK
+3130 SLVQKIGEK
-3138 NTYKPI
+3138 TYKSI
-3144 TREAYEKLSDEDK
+3144 TREDYEKLSDEAK
-3157 ADVVYTDDT
+3157 GDVVFTDDT

-3187 HLQGLFDNKFPKM
+3187 HLQGLFDKKFPNMSEKDKM
-3200 GEKEKMAE
+3200 SA
-3208 ILKYLNKNAEQSLFG
+3208 ILEYLNNTAEESLFG
-3223 IGFRIPTDALHSMER
+3223 IGFRIPTDALHTMER

-3261 KSGSDFDI
+3261 KAGSDFDI

-3275 LRSMYL
+3275 LKSMYL
-3281 DSDGEIKIFELKG
+3281 DSDGEIKIFELKD

-3313 KQDDII
+3313 KQDFIVQ
-3319 EQLLRDSEFIDN
+3319 QLLRDSEFIDI
-3331 EREQTLNDKLTKLD
+3331 EREQNLNDRLNKL
-3345 EEKATREKF
+3345 EEKKATREDF
-3354 ERKAYRRAL
+3354 VRKAYRNAL

-3369 AIDNILSMEDN
+3369 AIDKILSMEDN
-3380 FQRLISVTTTDDLI
+3380 FQRLISVTTTDELI
-3394 DISEEMNE
+3394 TISETMDN

-3436 IIAQHITG
+3436 IVAQHITG

-3466 NTLGKYV
+3466 NKLGKYV
-3473 SVSGLVDSDGNYISA
+3473 SVSGLLDSDENYISS

-3510 YSGQVVDIVM
+3510 YSGQVVDVVM
-3520 FLARAGVSPRNAAL
+3520 FLARSGVSPKNAAL

-3554 ISSLF
+3554 INSLLT
-3559 SNSEVVSQQYDSF
+3559 NSEAVSAQYDSF
-3572 GTSYVAKQAA
+3572 GTSYTAKQAA
-3582 GDKFDMS
+3582 GDRFDMS
-3589 QLTDAIKDYTAD
+3589 QLEDAIKDYAAD
-3601 QTSLTDKQNAQQQLI
+3601 ETSLTDKQNAQQQLI
-3616 FKEFIQIAKAA
+3616 FQEFGQIVRAA

-3675 LENTHIGKLEEF
+3675 LENTHIGKLEKL
-3687 LDLSNIA
+3687 LDEANIA
-3694 LGTIFKFNTIEFR
+3694 LGSIFKFNTVEFR

-3721 YLSKDKYNKISEQLS
+3721 YLSKDKYNKIAEQLS

-3745 SNTNMFVKE
+3745 SNRNMFVNQ

-3766 EKARAAN
+3766 EKAKSAN
-3773 PNLQILKDLQIV
+3773 PNLQILQDLQIV
-3785 PGKSK
+3785 PGRSK
-3790 NAPSTVKL
+3790 NGPSTIKL

-3804 AAEENMYANMMR
+3804 AAEENMYTNMMR

-3827 YNDLVK
+3827 YDDLVK
-3833 LSIVQGTYRTAASI
+3833 LSIVQGTYRTSASI

-3852 IEDYARM
+3852 IEDYARI
-3859 VTDSVKNANVDD
+3859 VTDLVKNTTVDD
-3871 SVKRFKQYA
+3871 SVKRFKEYA

-3894 QVSPYAKQLEEESTI
+3894 QVTLKGIDLEKESTI
-3909 DEFTGDILNKYS
+3909 DEFTGDIINKYS

-3932 SVIRISKRTKGYK
+3932 SIIRLSKYTKGYK
-3945 DGAELIVV
+3945 DGAELIVIPAV
-3953 PSVLEVG
+3953 IEVG
-3960 ADKVEFQTGKSIS
+3960 ADKVEFQTGKSIT

-3988 KYMYGYQLVKNT
+3988 KYVYGYQLVRNT
-4000 LTGQPLMI
+4000 LTGQPLMV

-4048 IKVTQEY
+4048 IKVKKEF

-4061 ALLKGQEIRQSVAE
+4061 ALLKGQEIRQSVNE
-4075 APVVQTPTAAPD
+4075 TSPTGFRP
-4087 ALQTLTPEDPNIDP
+4087 L
-4101 FAAPQQAPVLS
+4101 APQNDTVDSFATSPQEAPVLS
-4112 QQSASQPKGQKV
+4112 QQSASQPTI
-4124 KAGIYVNQQA
+4124 A
-4134 LTKDEQIELFNYL
+4134 QI
-4147 KPYLESQAS
+4147 
-4156 KTNKGTNASKMIGLG
+4156 
-4171 LRWDYK
+4171 
-4177 VNNPGK
+4177 
-4183 EAKNIPDVINPAN
+4183 
-4196 KNKYGYYDT
+4196 
-4205 SINNQPLAPI
+4205 
-4215 SDRFKE
+4215 
-4221 LMEKAT
+4221 
-4227 GVDMT
+4227 
-4232 NYDGAI
+4232 
-4238 INLYE
+4238 
-4243 SNSFISS
+4243 
-4250 HNDVDESR
+4250 
-4258 SAIGYPVIG
+4258 
-4267 VNLGGTGNFAIE
+4267 
-4279 SRDGDPKNLLL
+4279 
-4290 KDGTGYVFGVDG
+4290 
-4302 DNREVFHRTFPTPQD
+4302 
-4317 SFLPALTTQLDGKTY
+4317 
-4332 EPGSYRVT
+4332 
-4340 ITMRRVMPLEP
+4340 
-4351 GMPTKPVIKSTE
+4351 
-4363 QTVAQPTVTES
+4363 
-4374 VEKIVTTP
+4374 
-4382 GYIKDSAKKHLPKEL
+4382 
-4397 FKIRQ
+4397 
-4402 ATQFIGTGGGND
+4402 
-4414 STTTRMQNAYS
+4414 
-4425 QVGASNTGVYSSNDL
+4425 
-4440 IYVSSNGNRGNR
+4440 
-4452 FVNVKDGKLQG
+4452 
-4463 VYNNIDKAIAS
+4463 
-4474 GSKFIM
+4474 
-4480 DTKAHL
+4480 
-4486 DATSGYNVGEVDMAN
+4486 
-4501 YLASKGY
+4501 
-4508 VREDATGIWSPSQA
+4508 PSQ
-4522 APAIDTTP
+4522 
-4530 SQSSTSF
+4530 
-4537 KIIPLNK
+4537 K
-4544 SQRFTRESVEKDSEY
+4544 
-4559 IYLFTDNAERTSGSQ
+4559 
-4574 LVADESRYSA
+4574 
-4584 IYGQGKKYPTST
+4584 
-4596 QAVIRGLDN
+4596 
-4605 AFPITTMVDDKR
+4605 
-4617 TQWTDDKF
+4617 
-4625 KEFKQEIDSEITIIK
+4625 
-4640 MNLVNFKGIKFSAE
+4640 
-4654 MPFGKGA
+4654 
-4661 ISNMKD
+4661 
-4667 SAPKIWN
+4667 
-4674 YLNTKLAEIGIDNI
+4674 
-4688 GDVPVPTQAAIKTTQ
+4688 
-4703 QTPAQP
+4703 
-4709 VTSPKTINIYAGTGE
+4709 INIYAGTGE
-4724 NSELSNFAIRPFEHY
+4724 NAELSNFAKRPFEY
-4739 VQNVI
+4739 KGQ
-4744 PDLGGKRQF
+4744 QF
-4753 QSVEQAFQWHKGL
+4753 QSVEQAFQYTKVADYTKVSAENNNIL
-4766 YAGART
+4766 
-4772 QMPSE
+4772 
-4777 VKRIR
+4777 
-4782 EQILNTTDGGQLR
+4782 EQILETTDGARLR
-4795 RLGRSFVL
+4795 YL
-4803 RDEKIKSWNSGS
+4803 GS
-4815 SFLMKDLLKTSF
+4815 SKAVSGLNVAQWDAASSGVMKELLKASF
-4827 KQNPEALASLLA
+4827 EQNQTAVQQLLA
-4839 TGDAELTHIQ
+4839 TGNAELTHTQ
-4849 DKGNWGKEFPKL
+4849 DKGKWGKEFPKL
-4861 LIEVR
+4861 LMEVR
-4866 NELRPNATSVTEKPI
+4866 SELSNQSVETSVTETPTT
-4881 ANTVEYGG
+4881 NTVEYGG
-4889 KKFIIEGVYPETVF
+4889 KKFIVEGTPEGGNLDVF
-4903 FTKSNGD
+4903 FAKNDGS
-4910 KGAELDVLTPLYT
+4910 KGAELTSDKPLYR
-4923 KVRVAFFAQNRPQD
+4923 KVAIATYAQNHPEGI
-4937 VVQLTELQGSPKY
+4937 VELTDLQGSPKY
-4950 LTTMDGRIVSLNP
+4950 LFVPSTDKVVSLNS

-4976 NRVKAKLEAG
+4976 NRVKAKLETG

-4993 DRTTEV
+4993 DGTTEV
-4999 GEVKPTFSYKGTTI
+4999 GEVKPTFSYNNKTI
-5013 ETAFDLT
+5013 ETDFTLT
-5020 EGQVN
+5020 DQQDK
-5025 ALQELAD
+5025 ALKRLID
-5032 FAQDNKDKFI
+5032 FANAKGQGTI
-5042 TLQGPAGTGKT
+5042 TLSGYAGTGKT
-5053 SVIGYL
+5053 ATIGYL
-5059 QNYLRGK
+5059 EKFLGPGFK
-5066 YNFIYMAPTHAA
+5066 LHYMAPIHAA
-5078 TAELAFATVK
+5078 TVELAFATVK
-5088 TGNKTLPMTV
+5088 TGNRTLPMTV
-5098 ASGFS
+5098 AKAV
-5103 TRSIGGRVVK
+5103 RSSIDFATGQEK
-5113 AMTRKLLKKL
+5113 KELSKEMTKRL
-5123 ALRNNVIVIDE
+5123 ALGKNIIVIDE
-5134 VSMLNSATLDIVKGA
+5134 SSMLNNKDYATLLQVA
-5149 IGSED
+5149 EQNN
-5154 VKIIFMGDISQIP
+5154 VKIIFMGDPAQIP
-5167 EVDQRNPATKQVSRA
+5167 EVDPTNPDKKQISKA
-5182 FNEFNQVKLTEVK
+5182 FSDHEQVTLTEIK

-5207 AVRNNIN
+5207 GVRNNIN
-5214 NKIPKVDNTDALRYL
+5214 NKIPKVANTDNLKYL
-5229 KVTDFN
+5229 PVSKFN
-5235 RQLAE
+5235 TLLAE
-5240 SVEKNPEE
+5240 TVNEDPEN
-5248 TMLIAYT
+5248 TVLIAYT
-5255 NSAVSEYNKKIR
+5255 NNAVKLYNQKIR
-5267 QELGRTGDLQK
+5267 ESLGRTGDLQAG
-5278 DDVIM
+5278 DVIVGFG
-5283 GYLGYSSKQIE
+5283 GYNSKQIE
-5294 KGDIANSIQY
+5294 KQNIANSVRY
-5304 TIKNIQKDDSVYRIT
+5304 TISKVEKDGSEIKIT
-5319 ATSKKLDNLREKG
+5319 ATSSRLKALEELGVANVYERAGGRYLQLR
-5332 VQQIYENST
+5332 
-5341 TGYYQLSPNDV
+5341 NDDA
-5352 FTFSDITSADMI
+5352 FTFSELSQDDFNK
-5364 TNNNKV
+5364 NNRRV
-5370 SELMKAVYDA
+5370 SDVMKNIYNL
-5380 KTKAIAS
+5380 KAIALRT
-5387 GSSRDWVNFYEIV
+5387 GQGRDWARFYESLDDV
-5400 ESVSQAMSKIDLGRD
+5400 RMFFSTNNLGGD
-5415 YIYDP
+5415 YIYNPTTD
-5420 STNKMERYSADKYF
+5420 SMEKFDYTVHGELAKQFSELRVDKGV
-5434 QFKKDFAEVYV
+5434 DF
-5445 EKGIDLGHAV
+5445 GHAI

-5469 FDANSLPKGSSS
+5469 FDANSLPSSTTS
-5481 KLYNGDTLIGTE
+5481 KLYRGNEFVGTE
-5493 KQSLIYVGMSRTS
+5493 KQSLIYVAMSRAS
-5506 NLLAISDDIS
+5506 NLLVVSDDIS
-5516 ENFYNLKTYDPSQ
+5516 ENFYNLKDYDTSQ
-5529 NLSGQS
+5529 NLTGQS

-5541 RLPDGNVYKASE
+5541 RLADGNVYKGSE

-5564 SNDIIGQFF
+5564 GFDIIGTFLKQ
-5573 KKLNGC
+5573 LNGC